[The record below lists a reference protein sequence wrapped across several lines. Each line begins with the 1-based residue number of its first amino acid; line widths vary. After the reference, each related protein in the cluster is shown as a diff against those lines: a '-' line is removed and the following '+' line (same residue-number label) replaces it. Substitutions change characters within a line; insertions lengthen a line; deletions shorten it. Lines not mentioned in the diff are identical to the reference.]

1 MAKRKFKL
9 TWQKGTGSR
18 PGRWRKVIYGSVYYF
33 DGGNGKSDQVAYKAA
48 VAEYEKLKSELSAT
62 QNPHRTEYLRTIG
75 DWEAVAIWS
84 KENGDQDQLDAAE
97 EKILLLNRRLAKG
110 AKCKPLSREDK
121 FVTETGSVSYTH
133 LTLPT
138 ICSV

>member
-62 QNPHRTEYLRTIG
+62 QNPHRTEYSRV
-75 DWEAVAIWS
+75 AVATARRTAERFIHFI
-84 KENGDQDQLDAAE
+84 EQD
-97 EKILLLNRRLAKG
+97 NRLTHRVDDLECLSSSTLRLA
-110 AKCKPLSREDK
+110 DQ
-121 FVTETGSVSYTH
+121 
-133 LTLPT
+133 
-138 ICSV
+138 

>member
-62 QNPHRTEYLRTIG
+62 QNPHRAEYLRSI
-75 DWEAVAIWS
+75 VI
-84 KENGDQDQLDAAE
+84 
-97 EKILLLNRRLAKG
+97 
-110 AKCKPLSREDK
+110 LSRSPLGPRITNSFRSK
-121 FVTETGSVSYTH
+121 QTS
-133 LTLPT
+133 LILNL
-138 ICSV
+138 